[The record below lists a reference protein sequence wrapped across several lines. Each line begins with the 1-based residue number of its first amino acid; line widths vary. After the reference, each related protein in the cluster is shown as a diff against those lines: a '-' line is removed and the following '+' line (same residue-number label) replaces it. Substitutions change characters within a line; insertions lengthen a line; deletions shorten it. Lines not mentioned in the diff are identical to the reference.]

1 MDKKIFVFF
10 TAKCNIDCGIHGK
23 CSIDNKDE
31 CQCDDGWKGENCRK
45 KTCSK
50 LCKQCDDSGT
60 CLCQNGFVGRYCQIG
75 LFIELTTMRIIVM
88 MKLFR
93 CLSE

>member
-1 MDKKIFVFF
+1 
-10 TAKCNIDCGIHGK
+10 
-23 CSIDNKDE
+23 
-31 CQCDDGWKGENCRK
+31 
-45 KTCSK
+45 